1 MELIE
6 DVNILT
12 LDEVAFQNALRCM
25 YFLAKKEIPHT
36 TNSVD
41 LKELCIQLANITFP
55 DLVKG
60 KNANYQSETI
70 MAEMVEAIG
79 VTLEE
84 KELEDIKKSPYYS
97 LIMDEAT
104 DILVTKQLGL
114 CVQYLGSDAEVRT
127 RNLKLFE
134 LSQATADVITDSIVN
149 YLTNSAPIVLNLSQL
164 AGGTCDGASVMVG
177 AHSGVITRLKEQIP
191 NFIATHCVAHRL
203 SLATCNAVEKSCLVK
218 RFQRILSEVYVY
230 FSRSTVRTAELMKME
245 QALNEP
251 ELRMQRPTETRWL
264 SHQSA
269 VNALRRC
276 FKSVMLTLEQD
287 AANEM
292 Q

>member
-12 LDEVAFQNALRCM
+12 LDEVAFQNTLRCK

-60 KNANYQSETI
+60 KNAYYQSESI
-70 MAEMVEAIG
+70 IAEMVEAIG

-164 AGGTCDGASVMVG
+164 AGCTCDGAFVMVG
-177 AHSGVITRLKEQIP
+177 AHSGVITRLKKQIP
-191 NFIATHCVAHRL
+191 NFIP
-203 SLATCNAVEKSCLVK
+203 CNLQCS
-218 RFQRILSEVYVY
+218 
-230 FSRSTVRTAELMKME
+230 
-245 QALNEP
+245 
-251 ELRMQRPTETRWL
+251 
-264 SHQSA
+264 
-269 VNALRRC
+269 
-276 FKSVMLTLEQD
+276 
-287 AANEM
+287 
-292 Q
+292 